1 MRRQELLRSCG
12 EGPAQ
17 VLQSTLEQLPGSRHG
32 NQTVVQVHRRA
43 APGASLPSIRV
54 VQKKSQRAR
63 VVLAGLVVAAAVA
76 TVVAVSGGDSSDT
89 RPRCGTNDPDTD
101 WGVGV
106 WPTGCWRPYADDSPF
121 NQRLPSDPRLD
132 PRSEQIVARFAEGGG
147 PSDLRAGIADT
158 SSDYQHPTYWS
169 EKDDPEFE
177 ITCTRE
183 FGRCEVEGMRVR
195 IPDLARPAAGSDR
208 HLTVVDQD
216 SGWEYDFWEVNSKPK
231 GGGVLSV
238 GFGGRTRIDGRRS
251 RLQLHGRPLRKPG
264 RDHPGSG
271 AGARPHRPCPLR
283 DRRLR
288 LGPARVPGAGHGRA
302 MLRPHRRPQRGHPLP
317 ARHVRGRDQRA
328 RSPPLEARDPPG
340 DGSIRHV
347 RRRHRRI
354 TVVPRVRVRL
364 DVYEFRREDPRIV
377 DIARR
382 PASPASGTA
391 TTSTWRRT
399 STGESPARWWIRA

>member
-17 VLQSTLEQLPGSRHG
+17 VLRSKLEQLSGSRHG

-238 GFGGRTRIDGRRS
+238 GFGGRTRIDGDGLGSNSTAAHFGNLAGIIRAQELERGRIDHALFVIADCDS
-251 RLQLHGRPLRKPG
+251 GRPVYPAQGTGAQCSDPTDAPSEGTRLQLDMSDAEISALGAPAGSGRSSGRWPG
-264 RDHPGSG
+264 TACSSATPADHRGTSSSSPAPRTPASAARTRSWTSPAAPGS
-271 AGARPHRPCPLR
+271 
-283 DRRLR
+283 
-288 LGPARVPGAGHGRA
+288 
-302 MLRPHRRPQRGHPLP
+302 
-317 ARHVRGRDQRA
+317 
-328 RSPPLEARDPPG
+328 S
-340 DGSIRHV
+340 
-347 RRRHRRI
+347 
-354 TVVPRVRVRL
+354 
-364 DVYEFRREDPRIV
+364 
-377 DIARR
+377 
-382 PASPASGTA
+382 ASGTA
-391 TTSTWRRT
+391 ITSMWRRA
-399 STGESPARWWIRA
+399 STGRVACAWWTRA